1 MLSGPPPAPSIPDTP
16 SSAPAF
22 SRATP
27 SPSPSIL
34 QHSLPHGNFTMLD
47 LELLHS
53 WVIDGAAAFMDYRE
67 ADVHVFTTTVIQIAF
82 QHPFLMHQILSLG
95 ALYLAHVNPQ
105 KASLYQHAS
114 DNHSAIGITL
124 FQPQIG
130 NMDEN
135 NCHACFAFS
144 THLFLLAWAN
154 QDVSKPSTIFFA
166 PTQKTDSETV
176 NIQWVKLHRGAM
188 QLIIQF
194 WSVLEHGPMHVL
206 FDDWIGLHPHREDPV
221 EDSVRPH
228 LDSLAEA
235 WISGSTTMSEKEI
248 LFKTLGLLR
257 RIFSMMSFVPQIGNL
272 HIVMAWFSWIPDR
285 FIVMLENK
293 VPEAL
298 LIVSYYCVALQKMGH
313 IFWLTGKAENLLKTV
328 VDVLGDGWERWT
340 RWPIEQVLGVD
351 GLKELSVADNQS

>member
-1 MLSGPPPAPSIPDTP
+1 
-16 SSAPAF
+16 
-22 SRATP
+22 
-27 SPSPSIL
+27 
-34 QHSLPHGNFTMLD
+34 MLD

-176 NIQWVKLHRGAM
+176 TIQWVKLHRGAM

-206 FDDWIGLHPHREDPV
+206 FDNWVGLHPHREDPV